1 MQSAAPLRLTQMPPR
16 PTCSPSAFSGADCQD
31 RWHIYNQAAHQV
43 AAPLQQQIED
53 LNKLTTDQQA
63 QIKKL
68 SDQIEADSV
77 VAIQA
82 KLDYATAVRAKTAA
96 HTEGLEQGI
105 GIGVGATLILCGLI
119 FAIRR
124 LNSELEGYRE
134 ARSDGLRRHN
144 NWLELEALPW
154 SEKTSASRKR
164 GASRGTRA
172 RRSLHSLADLHK
184 AQDC

>member
-1 MQSAAPLRLTQMPPR
+1 MQSAAPLHLTQMPPR

-105 GIGVGATLILCGLI
+105 GIGVGAMLILCGLI

-124 LNSELEGYRE
+124 LNRNLKDTEKPE
-134 ARSDGLRRHN
+134 ARGCVDITTG
-144 NWLELEALPW
+144 
-154 SEKTSASRKR
+154 
-164 GASRGTRA
+164 
-172 RRSLHSLADLHK
+172 
-184 AQDC
+184 

>member
-77 VAIQA
+77 VAFR
-82 KLDYATAVRAKTAA
+82 LSSTTP
-96 HTEGLEQGI
+96 LPSEQR
-105 GIGVGATLILCGLI
+105 L
-119 FAIRR
+119 RR
-124 LNSELEGYRE
+124 TPKAWSKAPESASEL
-134 ARSDGLRRHN
+134 
-144 NWLELEALPW
+144 
-154 SEKTSASRKR
+154 
-164 GASRGTRA
+164 
-172 RRSLHSLADLHK
+172 
-184 AQDC
+184 C